1 VKGFLIGVAA
11 TAIAIA
17 ILIYVLPQVD
27 FNGTVPQLVIV
38 AVVFGLVNG
47 FIKPI
52 VKLLALPITAITL
65 GLFSLV
71 INGLLL
77 LLVAWIA
84 NDILSIDFTVG
95 GFPTHGLSLDAIF
108 AAIIASIVLSIIS
121 TLIGLV
127 VHD

>member
-1 VKGFLIGVAA
+1 VKGFLIGTAA

-27 FNGTVPQLVIV
+27 FTGNWVDLLIIAVI
-38 AVVFGLVNG
+38 FGVVNG
-47 FIKPI
+47 FIKPV

-77 LLVAWIA
+77 LLVAWVGDTWFNTGLTI
-84 NDILSIDFTVG
+84 G
-95 GFPTHGLSLDAIF
+95 GFPTTGLSLDTIV
-108 AAIIASIVLSIIS
+108 AAIISSIVLSIIS
-121 TLIGLV
+121 TLVGLV
-127 VHD
+127 VPD

>member
-1 VKGFLIGVAA
+1 MRGFLIGVAG

-17 ILIYVLPQVD
+17 ILIYVLPQVE
-27 FNGTVPQLVIV
+27 FNGTVVQLVIV

-84 NDILSIDFTVG
+84 NDFLKIDFTVG
-95 GFPTHGLSLDAIF
+95 GFPTEGLSLDAIF